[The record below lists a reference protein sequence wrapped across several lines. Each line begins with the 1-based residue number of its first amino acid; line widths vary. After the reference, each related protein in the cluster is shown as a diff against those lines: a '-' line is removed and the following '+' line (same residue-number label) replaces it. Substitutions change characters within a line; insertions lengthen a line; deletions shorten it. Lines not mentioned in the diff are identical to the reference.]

1 MDKKKKKKNYLYAAC
16 KRHIKC
22 RDTHKL
28 KVKKLEKILHANG
41 NQNKAVVAT
50 LKTNREEI
58 GRSLHND

>member
-1 MDKKKKKKNYLYAAC
+1 MDKKKKKNYLYAAY

-28 KVKKLEKILHANG
+28 KVKKLEKIFHANG
-41 NQNKAVVAT
+41 AVVAT